1 LAGLVTVGAVA
12 WALTDP
18 RDRDKTAIDAAK
30 NLVRVLFFTVYLFCS
45 YERRLGWETASR
57 MITFW

>member
-1 LAGLVTVGAVA
+1 VA

-18 RDRDKTAIDAAK
+18 RDRDKTAIDAAI